1 MQTCNA
7 SNVCTV
13 RTLIQL
19 KHSLLITIRP
29 SECAEDSINDDLVL
43 QSVRQRSA
51 RGALAA
57 VGVLAPVAH
66 YDVDVEMSCKS
77 QLSGRGGRQW
87 HLLTGRSTGATT
99 RECQKRCLRTAGGA
113 SMRRIRSVEQRGVVS
128 RKEMICRCGSV
139 TMRSGGGVLSHT
151 GQQC

>member
-66 YDVDVEMSCKS
+66 YDVDIEMSCKAR
-77 QLSGRGGRQW
+77 LPGR
-87 HLLTGRSTGATT
+87 
-99 RECQKRCLRTAGGA
+99 E
-113 SMRRIRSVEQRGVVS
+113 
-128 RKEMICRCGSV
+128 
-139 TMRSGGGVLSHT
+139 
-151 GQQC
+151 